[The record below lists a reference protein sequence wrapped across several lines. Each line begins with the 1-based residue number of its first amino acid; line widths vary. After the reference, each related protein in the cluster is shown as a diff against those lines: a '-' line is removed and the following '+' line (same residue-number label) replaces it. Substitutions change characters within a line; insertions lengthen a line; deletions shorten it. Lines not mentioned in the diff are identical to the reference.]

1 MAHELMADPHI
12 VRPPCDNSPS
22 K

>member
-1 MAHELMADPHI
+1 MAHELTSDPHI